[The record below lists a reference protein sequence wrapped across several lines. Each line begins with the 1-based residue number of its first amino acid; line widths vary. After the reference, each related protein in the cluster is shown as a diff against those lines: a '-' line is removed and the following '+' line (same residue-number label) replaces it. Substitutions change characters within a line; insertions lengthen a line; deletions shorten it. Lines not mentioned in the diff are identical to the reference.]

1 MPRRQS
7 TERDKTLRCVSLL
20 FCTFAATSC
29 TSLQT
34 TPVRVTTNAS
44 PSCRFGPR
52 ACCCYITS
60 YSVHKLSCPRKTC
73 TVKVPQNAQRSDI
86 VIYNFRNLVKLLLT
100 LLVELPDDR
109 LGEVVG
115 LDDVAS
121 TRDPNHLSIRGL
133 GAGPTLLQD
142 FRFVTLLLDLD

>member
-1 MPRRQS
+1 M
-7 TERDKTLRCVSLL
+7 
-20 FCTFAATSC
+20 
-29 TSLQT
+29 
-34 TPVRVTTNAS
+34 
-44 PSCRFGPR
+44 
-52 ACCCYITS
+52 
-60 YSVHKLSCPRKTC
+60 HKLSCPRKTC

-142 FRFVTLLLDLD
+142 FRFVTLLLDLDYCSISIRHFFRLHAQSQRQPQFTTPRSCGLRNGRTDHGQVHDARLQLHPPRPP

>member
-1 MPRRQS
+1 M
-7 TERDKTLRCVSLL
+7 
-20 FCTFAATSC
+20 
-29 TSLQT
+29 
-34 TPVRVTTNAS
+34 
-44 PSCRFGPR
+44 
-52 ACCCYITS
+52 
-60 YSVHKLSCPRKTC
+60 HKLWLSCPRKTC